1 MDRDSTKEKL
11 RKLASLDPS
20 LADGGWLFYLAGQG
34 QERGLA
40 DDLLDVLLFQ
50 TAGADFSRKI
60 LLDPPPP
67 YICEGEYPLGSILY
81 PPGAVFAP
89 FGLREDEWIKH
100 VLIVGM
106 SGSGKTNLGF
116 LILRELSHHGK
127 PALVF
132 DWKRNYRDLIQ
143 LPGLEGTQV
152 FTVGGETRPFHFNPL
167 LPPPGCLPGQWLMQL
182 VDVIKHAYFV
192 GEGVEY
198 LLRDAIDQVYENCG
212 LFTGELRQ
220 NPNFYQVR
228 AQVHT
233 RRTQGRMSL
242 WKASAVRVLESL
254 CFRHGLGPV
263 INTASQWQH
272 RDLLKQVVVLELDS
286 LADADKVFITEA
298 MILWL
303 YEFRKREAHREHF
316 KHALIIE
323 EGHHIL
329 SEAKE
334 VHEGVET
341 IMETSLRQIREFGE
355 AVIVID
361 QEPSKLS
368 NSIKANTY
376 TKFVFNLGNGKDKD
390 DIARCLGLD
399 QEERRYI
406 DSLDVGEAV
415 AVVKR
420 HGFSPVH
427 MRCPW
432 AGIRKG
438 RVRDEHLSSL
448 EKKRVPARDDII

>member
-1 MDRDSTKEKL
+1 MDFQTTEEKL
-11 RKLASLDPS
+11 RKLAAIDAD
-20 LADGGWLFYLAGQG
+20 LARSGWLFYLAGQG
-34 QERGLA
+34 KERGQA
-40 DDLLDVLLFQ
+40 DDLLDLLLFQ
-50 TAGADFSRKI
+50 TANADFSKKI
-60 LLDPPPP
+60 LLDPASTQ
-67 YICEGEYPLGSILY
+67 ICEGEYALGSILY
-81 PPGAVFAP
+81 PPGAVFGP
-89 FGLREDEWIKH
+89 FGLREDEWTRH
-100 VLIVGM
+100 LLIVGM

-116 LILRELSHHGK
+116 LILRELHAHGK
-127 PALVF
+127 PVLVF
-132 DWKRNYRDLIQ
+132 DWKRNYRDVLQ
-143 LPGLEGTQV
+143 WPGFEGTQV
-152 FTVGGETRPFHFNPL
+152 FTVGRETRPFYFNPL
-167 LPPPGCLPGQWLMQL
+167 LPPPGCLPGQWLMRL

-198 LLRDAIDQVYENCG
+198 LLRDAIDQVYEDCG
-212 LFTGELRQ
+212 LFSGELRQ
-220 NPNFYQVR
+220 KPNFYQVR
-228 AQVHT
+228 AQVLA
-233 RRTQGRMSL
+233 RRAQGRTSL

-263 INTASQWQH
+263 VNTASQWSYQE
-272 RDLLKQVVVLELDS
+272 LLKTVVVLELDA
-286 LADADKVFITEA
+286 LADADKIFLTEA
-298 MILWL
+298 LILWL
-303 YEFRKREAHREHF
+303 YEFRKNDGRREHF

-329 SEAKE
+329 SQAKE

-390 DIARCLGLD
+390 DIAKCLGLD
-399 QEERRYI
+399 EEERNYI

-415 AVVKR
+415 AALKR

-427 MRCPW
+427 LRLPW

-438 RVRDEHLSSL
+438 LVLDEHLSASQ
-448 EKKRVPARDDII
+448 KKPALGTDNII